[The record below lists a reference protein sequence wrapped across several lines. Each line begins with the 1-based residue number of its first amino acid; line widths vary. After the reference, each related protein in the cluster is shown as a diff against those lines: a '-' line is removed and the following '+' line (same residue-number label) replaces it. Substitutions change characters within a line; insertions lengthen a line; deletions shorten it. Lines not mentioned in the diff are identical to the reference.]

1 MTRLEKRIDSID
13 KKFDIKSRPIMR
25 QLENCTDIEQL
36 KPLVLEL
43 RNLIKKTKDEYNSYT
58 IVPLAHSYNMSLR
71 HAQSYVSRYQ
81 RILNPGWEQDMW
93 KSNVEFRQWIDKPI
107 DEEEFVKWYR
117 STQQVHN

>member
-13 KKFDIKSRPIMR
+13 KKFHIKSRPIIR

-58 IVPLAHSYNMSLR
+58 IVPLAHSYNMALT
-71 HAQSYVSRYQ
+71 HAQSYVNRYQ
-81 RILNPGWEQDMW
+81 RILNGGWEQQMW
-93 KSNVEFRQWIDKPI
+93 YNNVHFNMWIKNDITEKQYKEI
-107 DEEEFVKWYR
+107 HF
-117 STQQVHN
+117 S